1 MTTLYTMIPEVP
13 AYVEGAFYIG
23 VAVLMSIAVLKGTE

>member
-1 MTTLYTMIPEVP
+1 MTTLLSVIPEVS

>member
-1 MTTLYTMIPEVP
+1 MIPEVS

-23 VAVLMSIAVLKGTE
+23 VAVVMGWAVLKGTE